1 PVADARP
8 IMHVDL
14 DAFFVAV
21 EQARNPDLLGKPVIV
36 GGDPDGRGV
45 AATASYEARVF
56 GVRSGMAL
64 STARRLCPQAVFL
77 RGDFKEYQRVS
88 DRFHAILRD
97 YSPLVEPGGLDE
109 AYLDITGCKP
119 VIDAIAGPV
128 ASDTPEEIARA
139 AAESLRRRVREELSL
154 AASVG
159 IASGKSLAKV
169 ASDAAKPDGLLLVPP
184 GEEAAFLAPR
194 PLREL
199 PGLGPKAE
207 AALLRL
213 GVKTLGQVA
222 NMPAARLRSLFG
234 GWGPALAER
243 ARGIDPAPVASGRDR
258 VKSVSREGTFARD
271 IDDAAVLRGS
281 LRGYAESVGAELR
294 RLGRR
299 ARCITLKLRY
309 SDFTTISRSRTL
321 SQPTFSDEEIYRTG
335 AALLEQALERDGRAV
350 RLLGLGTS
358 NLGDDVVQ
366 LGLFGER
373 ELPAEELLHSIDRL
387 REKYGYRALQTGRTF
402 FDPYVSSP
410 DWEPDRHTGL
420 SSQVGLDSGD

>member
-1 PVADARP
+1 MADART

-21 EQARNPDLLGKPVIV
+21 EQARNPDLVGKPVIV

-88 DRFHAILRD
+88 EGFHAILRD

-119 VIDAIAGPV
+119 VIAAIAGPV
-128 ASDTPEEIARA
+128 ASDAPEEIARA

-194 PLREL
+194 SLREL

-222 NMPAARLRSLFG
+222 KMPAARLRSLFG
-234 GWGPALAER
+234 VWGPALAER
-243 ARGIDPAPVASGRDR
+243 ARGIDPAPVASGRGP

-271 IDDAAVLRGS
+271 INDAAVLRGS

-321 SQPTFSDEEIYRTG
+321 PQPTFSDEEIYRTG

>member
-1 PVADARP
+1 
-8 IMHVDL
+8 MHVDL

-77 RGDFKEYQRVS
+77 RGDFKEYKRVS

-128 ASDTPEEIARA
+128 ESDTPAEIARA

-184 GEEAAFLAPR
+184 GGEAAFLAPR

-243 ARGIDPAPVASGRDR
+243 ARGIDPAPVTSGRDR

>member
-1 PVADARP
+1 
-8 IMHVDL
+8 MHVDL

-128 ASDTPEEIARA
+128 ASDTPEEIGRA

-169 ASDAAKPDGLLLVPP
+169 VSDAAKPDGLLLVPP

-222 NMPAARLRSLFG
+222 NMPAGRLRSLFG
-234 GWGPALAER
+234 VWGPALAER
-243 ARGIDPAPVASGRDR
+243 ARGIDPGPVASGRDP

>member
-1 PVADARP
+1 
-8 IMHVDL
+8 MHVDL

-128 ASDTPEEIARA
+128 ASDTPEEIGRA

>member
-1 PVADARP
+1 MADART

-64 STARRLCPQAVFL
+64 STAQRLCPQAVFL

-88 DRFHAILRD
+88 DRFHAILCD

-128 ASDTPEEIARA
+128 ESDAPEEIARA
-139 AAESLRRRVREELSL
+139 AAESLRRHVREELSL

-281 LRGYAESVGAELR
+281 LRGYAESIGAELR

-335 AALLEQALERDGRAV
+335 AALLQQALKRDGRAV

-410 DWEPDRHTGL
+410 DWEPERHTGL
-420 SSQVGLDSGD
+420 SSQVGLDHGD

>member
-1 PVADARP
+1 MADART

-139 AAESLRRRVREELSL
+139 AAESLRRHVREELSL

-159 IASGKSLAKV
+159 IAS
-169 ASDAAKPDGLLLVPP
+169 
-184 GEEAAFLAPR
+184 
-194 PLREL
+194 
-199 PGLGPKAE
+199 
-207 AALLRL
+207 
-213 GVKTLGQVA
+213 
-222 NMPAARLRSLFG
+222 
-234 GWGPALAER
+234 
-243 ARGIDPAPVASGRDR
+243 
-258 VKSVSREGTFARD
+258 
-271 IDDAAVLRGS
+271 
-281 LRGYAESVGAELR
+281 
-294 RLGRR
+294 
-299 ARCITLKLRY
+299 
-309 SDFTTISRSRTL
+309 
-321 SQPTFSDEEIYRTG
+321 
-335 AALLEQALERDGRAV
+335 
-350 RLLGLGTS
+350 
-358 NLGDDVVQ
+358 
-366 LGLFGER
+366 
-373 ELPAEELLHSIDRL
+373 
-387 REKYGYRALQTGRTF
+387 
-402 FDPYVSSP
+402 
-410 DWEPDRHTGL
+410 
-420 SSQVGLDSGD
+420 